1 MNDPLALVHDTAATF
16 GFEVVGVTSS
26 APLDEALVK
35 LESWAAAGH
44 GADLHYMTRDPPQR
58 ADARTLL
65 KTVRSVV
72 TVAVNHWVNAP
83 AFESEG
89 RYGRVARYAWGR
101 DYHDIVIP
109 RLHELGS
116 ALTEALGGGKSKI
129 ACDHSPFLER
139 AAAVRAGLGFFG
151 KNTCLLLPRKGSWYF
166 LGEVLLDIELPNTE
180 SGNTDHCGTC
190 TDCLSACP
198 TDAFPEPYVLDAR
211 RCISYLTIEHDGP
224 IPMELRSKMGAWIF
238 GCDVCQDVCPFNRF
252 ATPAPWPELRPEAGA
267 GTRLDLADTL
277 SIPDDATFTAR
288 FEGTPLLRPGR
299 KGVLRN
305 AAIAARNVGATAAVP
320 MLERLVRDDAEPVI
334 RSHALWA
341 LRGLDEAR
349 ARAATEVA
357 LRDPDP
363 LVREEAAE

>member
-1 MNDPLALVHDTAATF
+1 MTDPLTTVFETAASF
-16 GFEVVGVTSS
+16 GFDVVGVTSA

-35 LESWAAAGH
+35 LESWTSAGH

-65 KTVRSVV
+65 KCVRSVV
-72 TVAVNHWVNAP
+72 TVAVNHWVDAP
-83 AFESEG
+83 AFEAEG
-89 RYGRVARYAWGR
+89 RYGRIARYAWGR
-101 DYHDIVIP
+101 DYHDVVIP
-109 RLHELGS
+109 RLRELGE
-116 ALTEALGGGKSKI
+116 ALTSTFGGAEAKV

-166 LGEVLLDIELPNTE
+166 LGEVLLDVELPNTE
-180 SGNTDHCGTC
+180 TDNTDHCGTC
-190 TDCLSACP
+190 TDCLVACP

-224 IPMELRSKMGAWIF
+224 IPRELRERMGAWIF

-267 GTRLDLADTL
+267 GTRLDLEALL
-277 SIPDDATFTAR
+277 SIPDDASFDAR

-299 KGVLRN
+299 SGMLRN
-305 AAIAARNVGATAAVP
+305 AAIAARNVGATSAVP
-320 MLERLVRDDAEPVI
+320 VLARLVREDADATV

-341 LRGLDEAR
+341 LRGLDEGR
-349 ARAATEVA
+349 ARAAADIA

-363 LVREEAAE
+363 LVRAEAAV